1 MVSIQQV
8 HAIYKVIKSELD
20 SFYSSLIQ
28 KIDESIL
35 KLSEEAIE
43 RQHDNPSISMIKF
56 DPDTKQLVAVLNDTI
71 FENKIRELEEEKK
84 ALIEEWKDKQDR
96 LEIWKNL
103 TIISKDTILDNIELP
118 QDLERFLMLAVEHLE
133 GGSS

>member
-1 MVSIQQV
+1 MG
-8 HAIYKVIKSELD
+8 
-20 SFYSSLIQ
+20 FYSSLIQ
-28 KIDESIL
+28 KVDESII

-43 RQHDNPSISMIKF
+43 RQHNNPSISMIKF
-56 DPDTKQLVAVLNDTI
+56 DPDSKQLIAVLNDTI
-71 FENKIRELEEEKK
+71 FENKVRELEDQKRS
-84 ALIEEWKDKQDR
+84 LIEEWKDKQDR